1 MNTDVFLL
9 NDNEYVRDID
19 PVNHYI
25 QQVSTYLTITTGK
38 AFEECEKFVKAKIRD
53 KTFPNIRNPEIRYFE
68 RENYADRHIV
78 EGNLL
83 GYIKDAV
90 KNKELIAPTMT
101 TYVNPAEKESLL
113 VSYIDSNVKARSAA
127 KKEEFAAEAA
137 GNEELKKIKNI
148 EQTNRKLSNNAISGA
163 HVSPSTPLFNKSS
176 HSTLTSNCRSTSGY
190 GNANNEK
197 FLCGNRHYWNAQLV
211 LGNIIDIITHTDL
224 NTLDVVMNKYNM
236 YYPNTKDVM
245 KCIKY
250 STDLYWSNLK
260 AIKTIQNLID
270 CLTPIQK
277 AAFLYVGDLYHL
289 RKYNDSLVRDFISKL
304 SSKVTAEQQD
314 PLAIVKSAK
323 EDTLNLAHQICSNE
337 VKGIGKD
344 YSKIKDT
351 PAIHTLASTCL
362 NIESVIIEYSDLIRA
377 LFVTDNMPASV
388 GYFPES
394 IRRSVLTSDTDST
407 IFTVQDWVK
416 WHTGDLGFDDTS
428 MAVAATMIYLSSQ
441 TIKHLLSKMSANFG
455 IQEARL
461 HQIAM
466 KNEFK
471 FDIFVPTNVAKHY
484 YALISCQEG
493 NVFSKDKIEIKGV
506 HLKSSNAPEVITTA
520 AADLMR
526 EIMDTIKRNQKIRII
541 DILKKL
547 ADIERNIINGIR
559 SGDLQYFRLG
569 EIKRPESY
577 IKSAEE
583 SPYAHYILWKEV
595 LSDYYGDYGEPPYQT
610 LKMSTTLVNPTNT
623 ANWLAN
629 MKNKDLAK
637 KFENYFKRNDKK
649 TMPIFMIPLDAM
661 NIHGIPPELLDVIDT
676 RRIVYD
682 ICKIF
687 YLILETL
694 GIYITNDKITKLAS
708 DFY

>member
-1 MNTDVFLL
+1 MHKDVFLL

-19 PVNHYI
+19 PVNHYT
-25 QQVSTYLTITTGK
+25 QQVATYLAISTGK
-38 AFEECEKFVKAKIRD
+38 TYDECEKFVKTKLRD
-53 KTFPNIRNPEIRYFE
+53 RTFPNIRNPDIRYFE
-68 RENYADRHIV
+68 RENYADRHVV
-78 EGNLL
+78 EGDLL
-83 GYIKDAV
+83 SYIKDAV
-90 KNKELIAPTMT
+90 KNRELIAPTMT
-101 TYVNPAEKESLL
+101 TYVNPAEKQSLL
-113 VSYIDSNVKARSAA
+113 VTYIDSNIKARSAA
-127 KKEEFAAEAA
+127 KKEEFAAKAA
-137 GNEELKKIKNI
+137 GNEELEKIKNI

-163 HVSPSTPLFNKSS
+163 HVSPSTPLYNRSS

-211 LGNIIDIITHTDL
+211 LCNIIDIITHTDL
-224 NTLDVVMNKYNM
+224 MYLELIMNKYQIH
-236 YYPNTKDVM
+236 YPDTNEVM

-250 STDLYWSNLK
+250 STDLYWANLK
-260 AIKTIQNLID
+260 ATKTIKNLVD
-270 CLTPIQK
+270 KLNPIQK
-277 AAFLYVGDLYHL
+277 AAFLYIGDLYHL
-289 RKYNDSLVRDFISKL
+289 RKYNDSLLKGFISEL
-304 SSKVTAEQQD
+304 SSKVTTEQPD
-314 PLAIVKSAK
+314 PLAVIKSTD
-323 EDTLNLAHQICSNE
+323 EDILNLAHQICIAE

-344 YSKIKDT
+344 YNKIKDT
-351 PAIHTLASTCL
+351 QAIHTLASTCL
-362 NIESVIIEYSDLIRA
+362 NIEFVIRKYSELIRA
-377 LFVTDNMPASV
+377 FFVTDNMPASV

-394 IRRSVLTSDTDST
+394 IRRSVITSDTDST

-416 WHTGDLGFDDTS
+416 WHTGELGFDDVS
-428 MAVAATMIYLSSQ
+428 MAVAASMIYLSSQ

-455 IQEARL
+455 IQESRL

-471 FDIFVPTNVAKHY
+471 FDVFVPTNVAKHY

-493 NVFSKDKIEIKGV
+493 NVFAKDKIEIKGV

-526 EIMDTIKRNQKIRII
+526 EIMDTIKRNQKIKIM
-541 DILKKL
+541 DILKRL
-547 ADIERNIINGIR
+547 ADIERNIIHGVR
-559 SGDLQYFRLG
+559 TGDLQYFRLG

-610 LKMSTTLVNPTNT
+610 LKISTTLVNPTNMS
-623 ANWLAN
+623 NWLAN
-629 MKNKDLAK
+629 MTNKELSK
-637 KFENYFKRNDKK
+637 KFENYFNRNNKK
-649 TMPIFMIPLDAM
+649 AMPIIMIPLDAM

-682 ICKIF
+682 TCKIF
-687 YLILETL
+687 YMILETL